1 MEPNDAL
8 TKRYRTICLKGISEI
23 QHVYSQ
29 DRIQTPLK
37 RVGERGSGEFV
48 PVSWDEAIAIIK
60 EEVEKVWEKYGR
72 NALLVA
78 GTSDVKVRYPH
89 LQKLLNAQNDG
100 RTGIDLG
107 LGNGYGPMFGQASNY
122 TVGTACSRDWVD
134 AKTIIMTSAKLP
146 GNEPCDSQDFFRG
159 QRGRGGYHRH

>member
-60 EEVEKVWEKYGR
+60 ER
-72 NALLVA
+72 
-78 GTSDVKVRYPH
+78 
-89 LQKLLNAQNDG
+89 
-100 RTGIDLG
+100 
-107 LGNGYGPMFGQASNY
+107 
-122 TVGTACSRDWVD
+122 
-134 AKTIIMTSAKLP
+134 
-146 GNEPCDSQDFFRG
+146 
-159 QRGRGGYHRH
+159 